1 MWNCGKWEELG
12 RVCARSEASSRSVK
26 GTHQLTRGVVK
37 SLLSLPKNPPSSFF
51 RCLHAR
57 PPPTTVYF
65 HLVFSYLPILYAV
78 GGCTLCMG
86 LSTWLADHTST
97 SIRITL
103 SRDSFLL
110 AFSFPTHSQIKS
122 GRLDGGK
129 GRDGRVPFLQRIQQ
143 VYVYPYRFC

>member
-1 MWNCGKWEELG
+1 MG
-12 RVCARSEASSRSVK
+12 RARTSMCSV
-26 GTHQLTRGVVK
+26 GGEQ
-37 SLLSLPKNPPSSFF
+37 SLCEGNPPTNTGCSRVSPFSPIKPLHLLFSAVCTHDRHPLLYISTSSPSPF
-51 RCLHAR
+51 
-57 PPPTTVYF
+57 
-65 HLVFSYLPILYAV
+65 LPILYAV

-122 GRLDGGK
+122 GRLEGGK
-129 GRDGRVPFLQRIQQ
+129 ARMDGSLFYSKYIPTGSVERGTG
-143 VYVYPYRFC
+143 